1 MPLQAPNL
9 DDRQFSD
16 IVAEAKTLIPRYAP
30 EWTNFNES
38 DPGITL
44 VELFAWMTEII
55 IYRLNQVPDLNYIK
69 FLQLIGIE
77 LEPARPAAAE
87 ITFTV
92 TRPDVSTAIVPM
104 GTQIAATGAS
114 GAPIIFETDAA
125 LIAIGAALAALQTFD
140 GSGYTVQT
148 SKNANAG
155 QWFFPFGQN
164 PRPGNALLLGFS
176 SPVTFPSDQIN
187 LAVTLFESS
196 LSQPVLQ
203 CAGAVPPP
211 AMPAWEYWDG
221 REWQPI
227 SLDSDDTRAFTQN
240 GHIFFPGPGSDL
252 AMAQIGSVSGN
263 FYWIRARLVSASYE
277 NPPQVSAIRTNTT
290 GATQALTFNDEV
302 LGGSEGVPGQTFQ
315 VANVPVV
322 ARSTPLRVQNPD
334 GTIVMVKSVRLEIDE
349 GQGFLV
355 WQEVDDFF
363 SSGPNDRVFTID
375 RNLGLISM
383 GDGDHGRIPVA
394 NQANPAGNVVARQY
408 RAGGGSAGNVG
419 PGSINQIQ
427 TFVQSIDTATNFD
440 PAAGGTDEESLADA
454 KLRAGLALK
463 SNDRAVT
470 AEDFAY
476 LATQAPGANVRR
488 ALALPLFHPDFP
500 SGQIPGVVTVIVV
513 PDSIAPNPTPNQT
526 TLQAVCAY
534 LNTKRLLTSEVYVVG
549 PVYRTIRIDVQ
560 LIVLPGFDLATVK
573 NAVLAALTTFFDP
586 LNGGSDGTG
595 WPFGGEI
602 FYSDVYRVIFA
613 TEGVARI
620 KDNQLVIWLDGVMQ
634 QFCRD
639 VPINPGEL
647 LANDPQG
654 HNVQVSYT

>member
-1 MPLQAPNL
+1 
-9 DDRQFSD
+9 
-16 IVAEAKTLIPRYAP
+16 
-30 EWTNFNES
+30 
-38 DPGITL
+38 
-44 VELFAWMTEII
+44 
-55 IYRLNQVPDLNYIK
+55 
-69 FLQLIGIE
+69 
-77 LEPARPAAAE
+77 
-87 ITFTV
+87 
-92 TRPDVSTAIVPM
+92 
-104 GTQIAATGAS
+104 
-114 GAPIIFETDAA
+114 
-125 LIAIGAALAALQTFD
+125 
-140 GSGYTVQT
+140 
-148 SKNANAG
+148 
-155 QWFFPFGQN
+155 
-164 PRPGNALLLGFS
+164 
-176 SPVTFPSDQIN
+176 
-187 LAVTLFESS
+187 
-196 LSQPVLQ
+196 
-203 CAGAVPPP
+203 
-211 AMPAWEYWDG
+211 
-221 REWQPI
+221 
-227 SLDSDDTRAFTQN
+227 
-240 GHIFFPGPGSDL
+240 
-252 AMAQIGSVSGN
+252 
-263 FYWIRARLVSASYE
+263 
-277 NPPQVSAIRTNTT
+277 
-290 GATQALTFNDEV
+290 
-302 LGGSEGVPGQTFQ
+302 
-315 VANVPVV
+315 
-322 ARSTPLRVQNPD
+322 
-334 GTIVMVKSVRLEIDE
+334 
-349 GQGFLV
+349 
-355 WQEVDDFF
+355 
-363 SSGPNDRVFTID
+363 
-375 RNLGLISM
+375 
-383 GDGDHGRIPVA
+383 VA